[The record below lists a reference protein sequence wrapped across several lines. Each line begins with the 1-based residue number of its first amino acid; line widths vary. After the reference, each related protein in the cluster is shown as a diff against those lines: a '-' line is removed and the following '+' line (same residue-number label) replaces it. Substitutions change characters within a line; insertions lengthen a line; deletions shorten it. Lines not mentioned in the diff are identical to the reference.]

1 MLPDFAILTD
11 LSEIL
16 AFLKAFFRKTEIYP
30 TDLSIDSGSQLPRLP
45 KKSKGSSE
53 KWGGGI
59 GKSWNEISF
68 CSRKLNTL

>member
-16 AFLKAFFRKTEIYP
+16 AFLKAFFRKTKIYP

-45 KKSKGSSE
+45 KKSKSSL
-53 KWGGGI
+53 KNGGAS
-59 GKSWNEISF
+59 KKVEMKFHFAVKN
-68 CSRKLNTL
+68 